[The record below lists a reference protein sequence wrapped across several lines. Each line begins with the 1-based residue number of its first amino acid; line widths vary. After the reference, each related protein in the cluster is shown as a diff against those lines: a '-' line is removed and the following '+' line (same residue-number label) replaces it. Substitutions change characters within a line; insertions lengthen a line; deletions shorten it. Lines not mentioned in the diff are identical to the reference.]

1 MPATTDTIQQAPQT
15 PHSLM
20 AATPSR
26 HAPAIGPDPGD
37 SILARQADAAAPFA
51 ADSLAICRV
60 PEAASAESP
69 STAAPPPPPAWTT
82 GLDPRPLPPGA
93 TSDMPALLGIGV
105 IIAIVSLRRGTRLLS
120 SAVHDLR
127 PGVRPGRRYDER
139 DSADRWCLAG
149 IYALLVICC
158 TILLAKVLEP
168 MAPAAAAP
176 GTKATL
182 LLTLAVAGYFIF
194 MLGAYNVTG
203 YTFGDA
209 HKRAAW
215 LRSYNATQ
223 VPLALALAIPVTLAV
238 FDPPAAPVALAI
250 AAAMYAAARIAFFIK
265 GFSIFY
271 TNISSPLYFI
281 LYLCTLEITP
291 MFILYSCALN
301 IFGVDA

>member
-15 PHSLM
+15 QHGQ

-26 HAPAIGPDPGD
+26 LAPATGPDPGD
-37 SILARQADAAAPFA
+37 SILMRQADAAAPFA

-60 PEAASAESP
+60 PEARAEDAA
-69 STAAPPPPPAWTT
+69 TAAPPPPPAWTT
-82 GLDPRPLPPGA
+82 GLEPRPLPPGA

-120 SAVHDLR
+120 SALHDLR

-139 DSADRWCLAG
+139 DTADRWCLAG

-158 TILLAKVLEP
+158 TILITKVLEP

-182 LLTLAVAGYFIF
+182 MLTLAVAGYFLF

-203 YTFGDA
+203 YTFGDT
-209 HKRAAW
+209 HKRTAW
-215 LRSYNATQ
+215 LRAYNATQ
-223 VPLALALAIPVTLAV
+223 VPLALALAVPVTLAV

-250 AAAMYAAARIAFFIK
+250 AAAMYAVARIAFFIK